1 MAEEGQK
8 AWQAW
13 IDGCQIYPRTPF
25 KDIDGELKI
34 AWQFVERTITNE
46 ALRRAAEVAAAH
58 KGAAKRARLAKNM
71 KRVPPEAL
79 YEIYAEENGEDIASG
94 LIAAAIRTLIKE
106 PGHE

>member
-1 MAEEGQK
+1 MTEEGQK

-46 ALRRAAEVAAAH
+46 ALRRAAEVADGYH
-58 KGAAKRARLAKNM
+58 KRALEWAK
-71 KRVPPEAL
+71 KVRGLEQHV
-79 YEIYAEENGEDIASG
+79 GETDSSR
-94 LIAAAIRTLIKE
+94 IAAGIRALIKE